1 MLGPVL
7 KDVST
12 RLAVVFTVVFST
24 ILGNLIAKPCQDS
37 QRLSASRLYRC
48 YNLSPPARPVHVG
61 VSMPLAQLYLLSNL
75 NRSSLSLS
83 ESQIKI

>member
-12 RLAVVFTVVFST
+12 SLAVVFTVVFST
-24 ILGNLIAKPCQDS
+24 ILGNLITKPCQDS
-37 QRLSASRLYRC
+37 QRLSASKLYRC

-61 VSMPLAQLYLLSNL
+61 VSGPLAQLHLLS